1 MSQNKNEELLFDRWL
16 TENLKSMP
24 AADSAFAQNL
34 SRQMQRLHALKML
47 RRTLLQKRIA
57 AAAFIITLAS
67 IIGLLCCPPV
77 LRRVYA
83 LLETIFTGALSACIH
98 PQSAH
103 LAALAGAL
111 VILLFLFKAAWKA
124 LDADI

>member
-1 MSQNKNEELLFDRWL
+1 MSQDKNKELLFDQWL

-34 SRQMQRLHALKML
+34 TRKMQRIHAREML
-47 RRTLLQKRIA
+47 YRTLLQKRVA
-57 AAAFIITLAS
+57 AAVFIITLAS

-98 PQSAH
+98 PQPAH
-103 LAALAGAL
+103 WAALAGAL